1 MAKSTKFLGL
11 ATVGTK
17 GQIVIPVEAREAL
30 KIKEGDK
37 LLVLKGQKN
46 TLVLVNQSAIEFL
59 WDK

>member
-59 WDK
+59 WDQ

>member
-1 MAKSTKFLGL
+1 MARSTKFLGL

-17 GQIVIPVEAREAL
+17 GQIVIPVEARDAL

-46 TLVLVNQSAIEFL
+46 TLVLVNQSAIEFI